1 MLQELRHALTQ
12 MTVPVAVVVL
22 HAIGTPLGH
31 PSVESMM
38 TRISHLRICAVAVV
52 AAAAGRCHTCWLS
65 LYPSSLAVKV
75 DIVWSETL

>member
-1 MLQELRHALTQ
+1 MPVPLTE
-12 MTVPVAVVVL
+12 TVSDATNGMHIVNIVD
-22 HAIGTPLGH
+22 T
-31 PSVESMM
+31 MM
-38 TRISHLRICAVAVV
+38 TRISHLRVCAVAVV